1 MSVNNKLKEEQ
12 SQAIARIGLS
22 IFSVSVLFVL
32 DRNAIFFKII
42 LFYLFYSIFHFVWI
56 KQSKNQNTIRQYMAI
71 VGDISMVTVGM
82 LIANEAGAFFYF
94 IYLWVIVGNGM
105 RFGIKHLFI
114 AQLLALVEFA
124 FALNYNEFWHDIFL
138 LGVGLWFGIV
148 ILPLFYYSL
157 IIKLQNTQYLHE
169 TL

>member
-1 MSVNNKLKEEQ
+1 MQDKLKEEYA
-12 SQAIARIGLS
+12 QAIARMALS
-22 IFSVSVLFVL
+22 LFATIVLFIL
-32 DRNAIFFKII
+32 DKESIFFKII
-42 LFYLFYSIFHFVWI
+42 LFYVFYSIFHFLWV
-56 KQSKNQNTIRQYMAI
+56 KFSKTQNIFRQYLAI

-94 IYLWVIVGNGM
+94 INLWIIVGNGM

-114 AQLLALVEFA
+114 AQMLALIEFA

-157 IIKLQNTQYLHE
+157 IIRLQNTQYLDE

>member
-1 MSVNNKLKEEQ
+1 
-12 SQAIARIGLS
+12 
-22 IFSVSVLFVL
+22 
-32 DRNAIFFKII
+32 
-42 LFYLFYSIFHFVWI
+42 
-56 KQSKNQNTIRQYMAI
+56 MAI

>member
-1 MSVNNKLKEEQ
+1 MQDKLKEEYA
-12 SQAIARIGLS
+12 QAIARMALS
-22 IFSVSVLFVL
+22 LFATIVLFIL
-32 DRNAIFFKII
+32 DKESIFFKII
-42 LFYLFYSIFHFVWI
+42 LFYVFYSIFHFLWV
-56 KQSKNQNTIRQYMAI
+56 KFSKIQNVFRQYLAI

-94 IYLWVIVGNGM
+94 IYLWIIVGNGM

-114 AQLLALVEFA
+114 AQMLALIEFA

-157 IIKLQNTQYLHE
+157 IIRLQNTQYLDE